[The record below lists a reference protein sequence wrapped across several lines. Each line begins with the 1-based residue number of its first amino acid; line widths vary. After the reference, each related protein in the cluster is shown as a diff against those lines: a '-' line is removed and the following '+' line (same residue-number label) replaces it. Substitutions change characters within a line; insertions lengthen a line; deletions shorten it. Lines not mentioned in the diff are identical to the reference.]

1 MNTRLLAGLGLLGAL
16 VVFAAAGL
24 WATPWDAVTLDW
36 AHLAAPPGDGAARAA
51 GHWLG
56 TDRLGRDLLARAGAG
71 LALSL
76 GVGLGATLV
85 AVLIGVPFGAIA
97 GLRGGRID
105 EWLMRGVDVLYAL
118 PFVFLAILLSVTLGR
133 APWLVFIV
141 LGAVGWL
148 GMARVV
154 RGEALAL
161 RARAFVDASRVMGA
175 GHAYLLR
182 AHLLPNLRGPI
193 LVVATLTV
201 PQMVLAEGFL
211 SFLGLT
217 FNASIPSLGTL
228 LADGT
233 AEMESAPWL
242 LWVPATLLV
251 LLVLALNWI
260 GDGLAARQDV
270 AAPREA
276 TA

>member
-1 MNTRLLAGLGLLGAL
+1 MNRRLLAGLGLLGGL
-16 VVFAAAGL
+16 VLFAAVGL
-24 WATPWDAVTLDW
+24 WAAPWDAATLDW
-36 AHLAAPPGDGAARAA
+36 EHLAAPPGDGAARAA

-56 TDRLGRDLLARAGAG
+56 TDRLGRDVFARAGAG

-76 GVGLGATLV
+76 GVGLAATLV
-85 AVLIGVPFGAIA
+85 AVLIGVPVGALA
-97 GLRGGRID
+97 GLRGGRLD
-105 EWLMRGVDVLYAL
+105 EVLMRSVDVLYAL

-133 APWLVFIV
+133 APWLVFLV

-148 GMARVV
+148 DMARVV

-161 RARAFVDASRVMGA
+161 RARAFVEASRVMGA
-175 GHAYLLR
+175 GRAYLLR

-217 FNASIPSLGTL
+217 FNAAVPSLGTL

-233 AEMESAPWL
+233 AGMESAPWL

-260 GDGLAARQDV
+260 GDGLEVRRASTT
-270 AAPREA
+270 PREA
-276 TA
+276 TP